1 MSNAPPPGWRR
12 GISVKPLDEKLRKRR
27 REKDEI
33 LKEKE
38 TRKWKIRDKTICVGR
53 RIKANCW
60 TGSKC

>member
-1 MSNAPPPGWRR
+1 MRLLLGGG

-27 REKDEI
+27 RDKEEI
-33 LKEKE
+33 LKEKGKE
-38 TRKWKIRDKTICVGR
+38 TRKWKIKEKNICVGR